1 MKFSESWLRNW
12 VSPQGGTEALA
23 DLLTMA
29 GLEVES
35 LEPAAPAFSGVVVGE
50 IVAIAPHPD
59 ADRLRVC
66 QVACGS
72 DKPLTIVCGAPNA
85 AQGLKAPLA
94 VVGAKLPGGME
105 IGRAKMRGVE
115 SFGMLCSAKEL
126 GISAEA
132 AGLLELPQDAPVG
145 ADIRQYLDLA
155 DTIIEL
161 KLTPNRGDCLSI
173 AGLAREVAALS
184 GERAEAMPLQ
194 DPPVTHQQAR
204 GVSIDAPADCP
215 VYLGRVFTGISTT
228 ATTPLWMRRR
238 IERAGSRCV
247 SLAVDITNYVMLEL
261 GQPLHAFDLDRLQG
275 DVRVRRAAS
284 GERITLLDGSEA
296 GLDPSFLVI
305 ADAAGAQAVAGVMG
319 GAHSAVTDATTSI
332 FLESAHFVPGV
343 IAGRARRLNVS
354 SEAAHRF
361 ERGVDPTLPER
372 AMARAGQLLVELAG
386 AQAGPLSAA
395 RHPLPQ
401 RATVRLRGSRA
412 DAVIGMALGGK
423 TITGI
428 LDRLGLAHQKN
439 GDAWTVTVPPH
450 RFDLSIEED
459 LIEELVRVHGYQQVP
474 VRAPVASLGMPPRDE
489 SVLAVASPVARLAL
503 RDYQEVITYSF
514 IDDADEATLHGNAV
528 PVRLANPI
536 ARQMAVM
543 RSSLLAGLVGVL
555 RSNAAHR
562 QTRVRIFEYGRVFL
576 GLEPA
581 SVEGPGIEDPS
592 RQPARLGGLAW
603 GGAVDEQWGAPAR
616 AVDFFDVKA
625 DLEAVLAPHALAAEA
640 WGDHPALHPGRAARL
655 SVDGRDVGWLGE
667 LHPRVVQA
675 LDLGRAPVV
684 FEIDLA
690 ALPQSAAIT
699 AAPPAR
705 TPSVRRDIAVV
716 VDEAVQWG
724 QIASAIAAPAI
735 ENLTDIAPFDIY
747 RGQGIESGKKSLAIA
762 MTIQDTR
769 KTLTDNEIETVVN
782 AVVERLASAVGA
794 SLRQ

>member
-12 VSPQGGTEALA
+12 VSPQGGTEALS

-115 SFGMLCSAKEL
+115 SLGMLCSAKEL
-126 GISAEA
+126 GISAES
-132 AGLLELPQDAPVG
+132 AGLLELPADAPVG
-145 ADIRQYLDLA
+145 ADVRQYLDLA
-155 DTIIEL
+155 DTVIEL

-194 DPPVTHQQAR
+194 DPPAAHEQSR
-204 GVSIDAPADCP
+204 GVSIEAPADCP

-228 ATTPLWMRRR
+228 AATPLWMRRR

-247 SLAVDITNYVMLEL
+247 SLVVDITNYVMLEL

-275 DVRVRRAAS
+275 DIRVRRATA
-284 GERITLLDGSEA
+284 GETITLLDGSEA
-296 GLDPSFLVI
+296 TLDPSFLVI

-319 GAHSAVTDATTSI
+319 GAHSAVTDTTTSI

-386 AQAGPLSAA
+386 AQAGPVVAA
-395 RHPLPQ
+395 GHPLPQ
-401 RATVRLRGSRA
+401 RAQVRLRESRA
-412 DAVIGMALGGK
+412 AAVIGMDLGSK

-428 LDRLGLAHQKN
+428 LDRLGLGHQKN

-450 RFDLSIEED
+450 RFDIAIEED

-474 VRAPVASLGMPPRDE
+474 VRAPVASLGMPPRGE
-489 SVLAVASPVARLAL
+489 SVLKVAGPAARLAL

-514 IDDADEATLHGNAV
+514 IDEADESALHGGTA

-543 RSSLLAGLVGVL
+543 RSSLLAGLLGVL
-555 RSNAAHR
+555 RGNVAHR
-562 QTRVRIFEYGRVFL
+562 QTRVRIFERGRVFL
-576 GLEPA
+576 G
-581 SVEGPGIEDPS
+581 IDDPS
-592 RQPARLGGLAW
+592 QQPERLGGLAW
-603 GGAVDEQWGAPAR
+603 GGAVDEQWGTPAR
-616 AVDFFDVKA
+616 AVDYFDVKA
-625 DLEAVLAPHALAAEA
+625 DLEAMLAPHALTAEA
-640 WGDHPALHPGRAARL
+640 WSGHPALHPGRAARL
-655 SVDGRDVGWLGE
+655 SLDGRAIGWLGE
-667 LHPRVVQA
+667 LHPRQVQA

-762 MTIQDTR
+762 ITIQDTR

>member
-1 MKFSESWLRNW
+1 MKFSESWLRQS
-12 VSPQGGTEALA
+12 VSPQGGTDALA

-35 LEPAAPAFSGVVVGE
+35 LEPAAPPFSGVVVGE

-66 QVACGS
+66 QVACGA

-85 AQGLKAPLA
+85 RAGLKAPLA
-94 VVGAKLPGGME
+94 VVGAKLPGDVA
-105 IGRAKMRGVE
+105 IGKAKMRGVE
-115 SFGMLCSAKEL
+115 SFGMLCSAREL
-126 GISAEA
+126 GIATDA
-132 AGLLELPQDAPVG
+132 DGLLELPHEAPVG
-145 ADIRQYLDLA
+145 ADIRQYLDLE
-155 DTIIEL
+155 DTVIEL

-184 GERAEAMPLQ
+184 AARIEAMPLQ
-194 DPPVTHQQAR
+194 SPADAHAHSR
-204 GVSIDAPADCP
+204 GITVPAAADCP
-215 VYLGRVFTGISTT
+215 VYLGRVFTGIDP
-228 ATTPLWMRRR
+228 AARTPLWMRRR

-261 GQPLHAFDLDRLQG
+261 GQPLHAFDHDRLSG
-275 DVRVRRAAS
+275 DIVVRRANA

-296 GLDPSFLVI
+296 TLDPSFLVI

-343 IAGRARRLNVS
+343 IAGRARRLNVA

-372 AMARAGQLLVELAG
+372 AMARAAQLLADLAG
-386 AQAGPLSAA
+386 AQAGPLVAVRSE
-395 RHPLPQ
+395 LPQ
-401 RATVRLRGSRA
+401 RAPIRLRESRA
-412 DAVIGMALGGK
+412 AAVIGMDLGSK

-428 LDRLGLAHQKN
+428 LDRLGLGHQKN

-450 RFDLSIEED
+450 RFDLAIEED
-459 LIEELVRVHGYQQVP
+459 LIEEIVRVHGYQKVP
-474 VRAPVASLGMPPRDE
+474 VRSPQASLGMPPRDE
-489 SVLAVASPVARLAL
+489 SVLKVAGPMARLAL

-514 IDDADEATLHGNAV
+514 IDEGDEATLHGNAA

-536 ARQMAVM
+536 ARQMSVM
-543 RSSLLAGLVGVL
+543 RSSLLAGLLGVL
-555 RSNAAHR
+555 RGNVAHR
-562 QTRVRIFEYGRVFL
+562 QTRVRIIERGRVFL
-576 GLEPA
+576 GIDEP
-581 SVEGPGIEDPS
+581 SQ
-592 RQPARLGGLAW
+592 QPERLGGLAW

-625 DLEAVLAPHALAAEA
+625 DLEAMLAPHALAAQP
-640 WGDHPALHPGRAARL
+640 WTGHPALHPGRAARL
-655 SVDGRDVGWLGE
+655 SVDGRDIGWLGE
-667 LHPRVVQA
+667 LHPRQVQA
-675 LDLGRAPVV
+675 LDLGRAPVA

-690 ALPQSAAIT
+690 ALPLSGAVA

-716 VDEAVQWG
+716 VDEAVQWR
-724 QIASAIAAPAI
+724 QIAHAIADPAI
-735 ENLTDIAPFDIY
+735 DNLHDIAPFDIY

-769 KTLTDNEIETVVN
+769 KTLTDIEIEAVVN
-782 AVVERLASAVGA
+782 TVVERLASAVGA

>member
-1 MKFSESWLRNW
+1 MKFSESWLRQS
-12 VSPQGGTEALA
+12 VSPQGGTDALA

-35 LEPAAPAFSGVVVGE
+35 LAPAAPPFSGVVVGE
-50 IVAIAPHPD
+50 IVDIAPHPD

-66 QVACGS
+66 QVACGAE
-72 DKPLTIVCGAPNA
+72 KPLTIVCGAPNA
-85 AQGLKAPLA
+85 RAGLKAPLA
-94 VVGAKLPGGME
+94 VVGAKLPGDMA
-105 IGRAKMRGVE
+105 IGKAKMRGVE
-115 SFGMLCSAKEL
+115 SFGMLCSAREL
-126 GISAEA
+126 GIA
-132 AGLLELPQDAPVG
+132 ADADGLLELPVDAPVG
-145 ADIRQYLDLA
+145 ADIRQYLDLE
-155 DTIIEL
+155 DTVIEL

-184 GERAEAMPLQ
+184 AARVEAMPLQ
-194 DPPVTHQQAR
+194 SPADAHAQSR
-204 GVSIDAPADCP
+204 GIGVAAAADCP
-215 VYLGRVFTGISTT
+215 VYLGRVFTGIDP
-228 ATTPLWMRRR
+228 AARTPLWMRRR

-261 GQPLHAFDLDRLQG
+261 GQPLHAFDQDRLSG
-275 DVRVRRAAS
+275 DIVVRRANA

-296 GLDPSFLVI
+296 TLDPSFLVI

-319 GAHSAVTDATTSI
+319 GAHSAVTDGTTSI
-332 FLESAHFVPGV
+332 FLESAHFAPGV

-372 AMARAGQLLVELAG
+372 AMARAGQLLADLAG
-386 AQAGPLSAA
+386 AKAGPLVAV
-395 RHPLPQ
+395 HGELPQ
-401 RATVRLRGSRA
+401 RAPIRLRESRA
-412 DAVIGMALGGK
+412 AAVIGMDLGSK
-423 TITGI
+423 AITAI
-428 LDRLGLAHQKN
+428 LDRLGLGHQKN

-474 VRAPVASLGMPPRDE
+474 VRSPQASLGMPPRDE
-489 SVLAVASPVARLAL
+489 SVLKVAGPMARLAL

-514 IDDADEATLHGNAV
+514 IDEGDEATLHGNAA

-536 ARQMAVM
+536 ARQMSVM
-543 RSSLLAGLVGVL
+543 RSSLLAGLLGVL
-555 RSNAAHR
+555 RGNVAHR
-562 QTRVRIFEYGRVFL
+562 QTRVRIIERGRVFL
-576 GLEPA
+576 GLDGLGA
-581 SVEGPGIEDPS
+581 DAPS
-592 RQPARLGGLAW
+592 QQPERVGGLAW
-603 GGAVDEQWGAPAR
+603 GGAVDEQWGTPAR

-625 DLEAVLAPHALAAEA
+625 DLEAMLAPHALAAEP
-640 WGDHPALHPGRAARL
+640 WGGHPALHPGRAARL
-655 SVDGRDVGWLGE
+655 SVDGRDIGWLGE
-667 LHPRVVQA
+667 LHPRQVQA
-675 LDLGRAPVV
+675 LDLGRAPVA

-690 ALPQSAAIT
+690 ALPQPGAIT
-699 AAPPAR
+699 AVPPAR

-716 VDEAVQWG
+716 VDEAVQWR
-724 QIASAIAAPAI
+724 QIAGAIADPAI
-735 ENLTDIAPFDIY
+735 DNLYDIAPFDIY

-769 KTLTDNEIETVVN
+769 KTLTDIEIEAVVN

>member
-1 MKFSESWLRNW
+1 MKFSESWLRQW
-12 VSPQGGTEALA
+12 VSPRGDTEVLA

-66 QVACGS
+66 EVACGI
-72 DKPLTIVCGAPNA
+72 DKLLTIVCGAPNA
-85 AQGLKAPLA
+85 RAGLKAPLA
-94 VVGAKLPGGME
+94 VVGAKLPGGMA
-105 IGRAKMRGVE
+105 IGKAKMRGVE
-115 SFGMLCSAKEL
+115 SSGMLCSAKEL
-126 GISAEA
+126 GIAADAE
-132 AGLLELPQDAPVG
+132 GLLELPVDAPVG
-145 ADIRQYLDLA
+145 ADLRQYLDLE
-155 DTIIEL
+155 DTVIEL

-184 GERAEAMPLQ
+184 AARVEAMSLQ
-194 DPPVTHQQAR
+194 APADAHAHLR
-204 GVSIDAPADCP
+204 GITVPAAADCP
-215 VYLGRVFTGISTT
+215 VYLGRVFSGIDP
-228 ATTPLWMRRR
+228 AARTPLWMRRR
-238 IERAGSRCV
+238 IERAGLRCV
-247 SLAVDITNYVMLEL
+247 SLVVDITNYVMLEL
-261 GQPLHAFDLDRLQG
+261 GQPLHAFDHDRLSG
-275 DVRVRRAAS
+275 GIVVRRATA
-284 GERITLLDGSEA
+284 GERITLLDGNEA
-296 GLDPSFLVI
+296 TLDPSSLVI

-319 GAHSAVTDATTSI
+319 GAHAAVTDATTSI

-372 AMARAGQLLVELAG
+372 AMARAGQLLTDLAG
-386 AQAGPLSAA
+386 ARPGPLVTVRSE
-395 RHPLPQ
+395 LPQ
-401 RATVRLRGSRA
+401 RAPIRLREPRA
-412 DAVIGMALGGK
+412 AAVIGMDLGSK
-423 TITGI
+423 AIAGI

-474 VRAPVASLGMPPRDE
+474 VRAPRAGLAMPPRDE
-489 SVLAVASPVARLAL
+489 SVLKVAGPMARLAL

-514 IDDADEATLHGNAV
+514 IDEGDEATLHGNAG

-543 RSSLLAGLVGVL
+543 RSSLLAGLLGVL
-555 RSNAAHR
+555 RGNVAYR
-562 QTRVRIFEYGRVFL
+562 QTRVRIFERGRVFL
-576 GLEPA
+576 G
-581 SVEGPGIEDPS
+581 VDDPVQ
-592 RQPARLGGLAW
+592 QPERLGGLAW
-603 GGAVDEQWGAPAR
+603 GGVLDEQWGVPAR
-616 AVDFFDVKA
+616 AVDLFDVKA
-625 DLEAVLAPHALAAEA
+625 DLEAMLAPHTLAAEP
-640 WGDHPALHPGRAARL
+640 WSGHPALHPGRAARL
-655 SVDGRDVGWLGE
+655 SVGGRDIGWLGE
-667 LHPRVVQA
+667 LHPRQVQA
-675 LDLGRAPVV
+675 LDLGRAPVA

-690 ALPQSAAIT
+690 SLPHADAIV
-699 AAPPAR
+699 AVPPAR

-716 VDEAVQWG
+716 VDEAVQWRQVAG
-724 QIASAIAAPAI
+724 AIAYPVI
-735 ENLTDIAPFDIY
+735 DNLQDIAPFDIY
-747 RGQGIESGKKSLAIA
+747 RGQGVESGKKSLAIA

-769 KTLTDNEIETVVN
+769 KTLTDIEIEAVVN